1 MTSINFRPIFPS
13 PLGYVNFGEANR
25 DLNKRLIEDIETEM
39 SESEGKTKTFRKND
53 MSWQSFPKMERKYSS
68 FEELRMYISDSAKPI
83 LHESGVTYGAAQ
95 AHRTEG
101 LWANVILGA
110 GGYSRPHIHGQGRT
124 LWSGVY
130 YPNGLQGDENLD
142 DFNENDYIFHTFKR
156 HIDGAL
162 VIFDNARVEKG
173 LVLTQFEDREFYGSE
188 MMVKPRESLLILFP
202 VWLMHMVTP
211 LTTNEKRYSIS
222 FGINKPA

>member
-1 MTSINFRPIFPS
+1 MTSINFKPIFPS

-68 FEELRMYISDSAKPI
+68 FEELRLYISDSAKPI
-83 LHESGVTYGAAQ
+83 LHESGVTYQAAY

-110 GGYSRPHIHGQGRT
+110 GGYSRPHIHGHGRT

-142 DFNENDYIFHTFKR
+142 DFNEDDF
-156 HIDGAL
+156 
-162 VIFDNARVEKG
+162 KG
-173 LVLTQFEDREFYGSE
+173 LIEKLKVIREEQLIMENYNNIVRQGVDVEGIAEYGEDNLNRLKQTLNIMIEFFEDREDYE
-188 MMVKPRESLLILFP
+188 KCYDVKLFSD
-202 VWLMHMVTP
+202 
-211 LTTNEKRYSIS
+211 K
-222 FGINKPA
+222 INTIEF